1 MRARPTRF
9 SDSTG
14 LRLCGI
20 DEEPF
25 WPAEKY
31 SSASNT
37 SVRCKWR
44 ISVASRS
51 TEAATT
57 PSVAKYMAWRSR
69 GMICVEIGSTLSPI
83 LPATRASTRG
93 LPLGERTDAAE
104 NRAGRDLGSRR
115 DQALFGAGE
124 LGIGDGEFQ
133 PERGRL
139 GVDAVGAADGR
150 RELVFAGAALERF
163 VERFDV
169 GDQKNGG
176 AHHA

>member
-31 SSASNT
+31 SSASRT
-37 SVRCKWR
+37 SVRCRWR

-57 PSVAKYMAWRSR
+57 PSVAKYMAWRAR
-69 GMICVEIGSTLSPI
+69 GITWGEIGSDPRIDLCEG
-83 LPATRASTRG
+83 ADRARYG
-93 LPLGERTDAAE
+93 
-104 NRAGRDLGSRR
+104 AGRDFDARR
-115 DQALFGAGE
+115 LQARLGAGE
-124 LGIGDGEFQ
+124 F
-133 PERGRL
+133 
-139 GVDAVGAADGR
+139 GVER
-150 RELVFAGAALERF
+150 RELEP
-163 VERFDV
+163 E
-169 GDQKNGG
+169 
-176 AHHA
+176 